1 MPIIN
6 VSVTGKPDATL
17 SARIAKEATE
27 LTATHLRKDP
37 TITAVAVSYLDP

>member
-6 VSVTGKPDATL
+6 ISVTGKPDAAL

-27 LTATHLRKDP
+27 ITATQLRK
-37 TITAVAVSYLDP
+37 